1 MSCNRLEPDKRD
13 SLLQVHVTI
22 WLHTLMQILAALAD
36 PIRRE
41 IVEVLLEHPQD
52 AGTIAR
58 RFPVSRPAVSRHL
71 RVLRE
76 TGIVRSETIAQRR
89 VYHIETAPLKEL
101 DDWLTHFRQFWTDRL
116 AKLEE
121 HLERGD

>member
-1 MSCNRLEPDKRD
+1 M
-13 SLLQVHVTI
+13 QVLT
-22 WLHTLMQILAALAD
+22 ALAD

-52 AGTIAR
+52 AGTIAK

-76 TGIVRSETIAQRR
+76 SGIVRSETVAQRR
-89 VYHIETAPLKEL
+89 VYHVETAPLEEL
-101 DDWLTHFRQFWTDRL
+101 DDWLTQYRQFWTDRL
-116 AKLEE
+116 NKLEQ
-121 HLERGD
+121 HLEEG